1 MMIDKGDKLPVTRQC
16 NLLDLS
22 RSFVYYTPTPLSA
35 KQEVV
40 RIARDAVA
48 VLKEGKSVVIH
59 SAIGPEDPRI
69 SKMKNRAREL
79 GISWE
84 KATDLLAETLGRIAR
99 KGILASGVRRAVL
112 AGGDSSGR
120 ITKFLDIE
128 AIQVGKSLGA
138 LAPICDIYSF
148 HSAIHGLQIA
158 FKGGQIG
165 EDDYFDLV
173 RVQRL
178 PDLAEGSSE
187 LMC

>member
-1 MMIDKGDKLPVTRQC
+1 
-16 NLLDLS
+16 
-22 RSFVYYTPTPLSA
+22 
-35 KQEVV
+35 
-40 RIARDAVA
+40 
-48 VLKEGKSVVIH
+48 
-59 SAIGPEDPRI
+59 
-69 SKMKNRAREL
+69 
-79 GISWE
+79 
-84 KATDLLAETLGRIAR
+84 
-99 KGILASGVRRAVL
+99 VRRAVL

-128 AIQVGKSLGA
+128 AIQVGKSLGT

-148 HSAIHGLQIA
+148 RSAIHGFQIA

-165 EDDYFDLV
+165 EEDYFDLV